1 MHFLAPGWLW
11 TLLFVPLLVAGY
23 YALLHRRA
31 RQQVD
36 LGTMGLTQSQRG
48 RPIGRRRHVPA
59 VLFLVGVTILFV
71 ALARPEIQL
80 DHPRREGTVV
90 LAFDVSASMRADDL
104 APTRI
109 QAAKRAA
116 RTFVSNQ
123 PGSIRIG
130 VVSFSTASFVI
141 QPPTR
146 VKADVL
152 EAINRLVPNGGT
164 SVGQGIL
171 ASLNAIAGEPIP
183 VDAEALAAGAQQP
196 SVEFLGASAVVM
208 LTDGEDTSRLDPL
221 AVAQIAAQSGVRI
234 YPIGVGSAEGTV
246 VDVDGF
252 SVATRLDEGL
262 LREVAQATNGTYFR
276 AQNTTQL
283 SKIYDGIDLQ
293 LTTKGEMTEITSLL
307 AGVALLF
314 LLAGG
319 ALSMVWLGRAP

>member
-1 MHFLAPGWLW
+1 MHFLAAEWLW
-11 TLLFVPLLVAGY
+11 TLLLVPLLVAGY
-23 YALLHRRA
+23 FALLRRRA
-31 RQQVD
+31 RHQVD
-36 LGTMGLTQSQRG
+36 LGTMGLTHTQRG

-59 VLFLVGVTILFV
+59 VLFLIGVTILFV
-71 ALARPEIQL
+71 ALARPELEL

-104 APTRI
+104 APTRM

-116 RTFVSNQ
+116 RTFVGNQ

-130 VVSFSTASFVI
+130 VVSFSNASFVL

-152 EAINRLVPNGGT
+152 DAINRLVPNGGT

-196 SVEFLGASAVVM
+196 SVKFLGSSAVVM

-246 VDVDGF
+246 VAIDGF
-252 SVATRLDEGL
+252 SVATKLDEGL
-262 LREVAQATNGTYFR
+262 LREVARETNGTYFR
-276 AQNTTQL
+276 AQNAAQL

-293 LTTKGEMTEITSLL
+293 LTTEGEMTEVTSIF

-319 ALSMVWLGRAP
+319 VLSMLWLGRAP

>member
-1 MHFLAPGWLW
+1 MHFLAPEWLW
-11 TLLFVPLLVAGY
+11 TLLLVPLLVAGY
-23 YALLHRRA
+23 VALLQRRA

-36 LGTMGLTQSQRG
+36 LGTMGLTQTQRG

-59 VLFLVGVTILFV
+59 VLFLIGVTILFV
-71 ALARPEIQL
+71 ALARPELEL

-104 APTRI
+104 APTRM

-123 PGSIRIG
+123 PSSIRIG
-130 VVSFSTASFVI
+130 VVSFSTASFVV

-152 EAINRLVPNGGT
+152 DAINRLAPSGGT

-196 SVEFLGASAVVM
+196 SVKFLGASAVVM

-234 YPIGVGSAEGTV
+234 YSIGVGSAAGTV
-246 VDVDGF
+246 VDIDGF

-262 LREVAQATNGTYFR
+262 LREVAKITNGTYFR
-276 AQNTTQL
+276 AENTAQL
-283 SKIYDGIDLQ
+283 SQIYDGIDLR
-293 LTTKGEMTEITSLL
+293 LTTQGEMTEVTSIF

-319 ALSMVWLGRAP
+319 ALSMLWLGRSP

>member
-1 MHFLAPGWLW
+1 MHFLAPEWLW
-11 TLLFVPLLVAGY
+11 TLLLVPVLVAGY
-23 YALLHRRA
+23 YALLRRRA

-36 LGTMGLTQSQRG
+36 LGTMGLTQTQRG

-71 ALARPEIQL
+71 ALARPELEL

-104 APTRI
+104 APTRM

-123 PGSIRIG
+123 PSSIRIG
-130 VVSFSTASFVI
+130 VVSFSTASFVV

-152 EAINRLVPNGGT
+152 DAINRLAPSGGT

-183 VDAEALAAGAQQP
+183 VDAEALAAGEQQP
-196 SVEFLGASAVVM
+196 AVKFLGASAVVM

-234 YPIGVGSAEGTV
+234 YPIGLGSAEGTV

-262 LREVAQATNGTYFR
+262 LREVAQTTNGTYFR
-276 AQNTTQL
+276 ADSAAQL
-283 SKIYDGIDLQ
+283 DRVYDGIDLK
-293 LTTKGEMTEITSLL
+293 LTTQGEMTEVTSIF

-319 ALSMVWLGRAP
+319 ALSMLWLGRAP

>member
-1 MHFLAPGWLW
+1 MHFLAPAWLW
-11 TLLFVPLLVAGY
+11 TLLLVPVLIAGY
-23 YALLHRRA
+23 VLLLQRRA

-36 LGTMGLTQSQRG
+36 LGTMGLTQTQRG

-59 VLFLVGVTILFV
+59 VLFLVGVIILFV
-71 ALARPEIQL
+71 ALARPEVEL

-104 APTRI
+104 APTRM

-116 RTFVSNQ
+116 RTFVNNQ

-130 VVSFSTASFVI
+130 VVSFSNASFVV

-183 VDAEALAAGAQQP
+183 IDAEALAAGAPQP
-196 SVEFLGASAVVM
+196 SVKFLGASAAVM

-246 VDVDGF
+246 VEVDGF

-262 LREVAQATNGTYFR
+262 LREVAQQTNGTYFR
-276 AQNTTQL
+276 AQNAAQL

-293 LTTKGEMTEITSLL
+293 LTTQGEMTEVTSIL

-319 ALSMVWLGRAP
+319 ALSMLWLGRAP

>member
-1 MHFLAPGWLW
+1 MHFLAPEWLW
-11 TLLFVPLLVAGY
+11 MLLFVPLLVAGY
-23 YALLHRRA
+23 FGLLQRRA

-36 LGTMGLTQSQRG
+36 LGTMGLLQTQRG
-48 RPIGRRRHVPA
+48 RAIGWRRHVPP

-71 ALARPEIQL
+71 ALARPQVEL

-90 LAFDVSASMRADDL
+90 LAFDVSASMKADDL

-123 PGSIRIG
+123 PGSIRVG
-130 VVSFSTASFVI
+130 VVSFSTASFVV

-152 EAINRLVPNGGT
+152 DAINRLVPSGGT

-171 ASLNAIAGEPIP
+171 ASLNAIAGTPIP
-183 VDAEALAAGAQQP
+183 VDAEALAAGEQQP
-196 SVEFLGASAVVM
+196 SVKFLGSSAIVM

-234 YPIGVGSAEGTV
+234 YPIGVGSAEGAV
-246 VDVDGF
+246 VDIEGF
-252 SVATRLDEGL
+252 SVSTRLDEAL
-262 LREVAQATNGTYFR
+262 LRDVAHATNGKYFR
-276 AQNTTQL
+276 AENASQL
-283 SKIYDGIDLQ
+283 SQIYGGIDLQ
-293 LTTKGEMTEITSLL
+293 LTTEGEMTEVTSIF

-314 LLAGG
+314 LLIGG
-319 ALSMVWLGRAP
+319 ALSMLWLGRAP

>member
-1 MHFLAPGWLW
+1 
-11 TLLFVPLLVAGY
+11 
-23 YALLHRRA
+23 
-31 RQQVD
+31 
-36 LGTMGLTQSQRG
+36 
-48 RPIGRRRHVPA
+48 

-71 ALARPEIQL
+71 ALARPELEL

-104 APTRI
+104 APTRM

-123 PGSIRIG
+123 PSSIRIG
-130 VVSFSTASFVI
+130 VVSFSTASFVV

-152 EAINRLVPNGGT
+152 DAISRLAPSGGT

-183 VDAEALAAGAQQP
+183 VDAEALAAGEQQP
-196 SVEFLGASAVVM
+196 AVKFLGASAVVM

-234 YPIGVGSAEGTV
+234 YPIGLGSAEGTV

-262 LREVAQATNGTYFR
+262 LREVAQTTNGTYFR
-276 AQNTTQL
+276 AESAAQL
-283 SKIYDGIDLQ
+283 DRVYDGIDLK
-293 LTTKGEMTEITSLL
+293 LTTQGEMTEVTSIF

-319 ALSMVWLGRAP
+319 ALSMLWLGRAP

>member
-1 MHFLAPGWLW
+1 MHFLAPEWLW
-11 TLLFVPLLVAGY
+11 TLLFVPVLVAGY
-23 YALLHRRA
+23 YALLRRRA

-36 LGTMGLTQSQRG
+36 LGTMGLTQTQRG

-71 ALARPEIQL
+71 ALARPEL
-80 DHPRREGTVV
+80 EVDHPRREGTVV

-104 APTRI
+104 APTRM

-123 PGSIRIG
+123 PSSIRIG
-130 VVSFSTASFVI
+130 VVSFSTASFVV

-152 EAINRLVPNGGT
+152 DAISRLAPSGGT

-183 VDAEALAAGAQQP
+183 VDAEALAAGEQQP
-196 SVEFLGASAVVM
+196 AVKFLGASAVVM

-234 YPIGVGSAEGTV
+234 YPIGLGSAEGTV

-262 LREVAQATNGTYFR
+262 LREVAQTTNGTYFR
-276 AQNTTQL
+276 AESAAQL
-283 SKIYDGIDLQ
+283 DRVYDGIDLK
-293 LTTKGEMTEITSLL
+293 LTTQGEMTEVTSIF

-319 ALSMVWLGRAP
+319 ALSMLWLGRAP

>member
-1 MHFLAPGWLW
+1 MHFLAPEWLW
-11 TLLFVPLLVAGY
+11 MLLFVPLLVAGY
-23 YALLHRRA
+23 FGLLQRRA

-36 LGTMGLTQSQRG
+36 LGTMGLLQTQRG
-48 RPIGRRRHVPA
+48 RAIGWRRHVPP

-71 ALARPEIQL
+71 ALARPQVEL

-90 LAFDVSASMRADDL
+90 LAFDVSASMKADDL

-130 VVSFSTASFVI
+130 VVSFSTASFVV

-152 EAINRLVPNGGT
+152 DAINRLVPSGGT

-171 ASLNAIAGEPIP
+171 ASLNAIAGTPIP
-183 VDAEALAAGAQQP
+183 VDVEALAAGEQQP
-196 SVEFLGASAVVM
+196 SVKFLGSSAIVM

-234 YPIGVGSAEGTV
+234 YPIGVGSAEGAV
-246 VDVDGF
+246 VDIEGF
-252 SVATRLDEGL
+252 SVSTRLDEAL
-262 LREVAQATNGTYFR
+262 LRDVAHATNGKYFR
-276 AQNTTQL
+276 AENASQL
-283 SKIYDGIDLQ
+283 SQIYGGIDLQ
-293 LTTKGEMTEITSLL
+293 LTTEGEMTEVTSIF

-314 LLAGG
+314 LLIGG
-319 ALSMVWLGRAP
+319 ALSMLWLGRAP

>member
-1 MHFLAPGWLW
+1 MHFLAPEWLW
-11 TLLFVPLLVAGY
+11 TLLFVPVLVAGY
-23 YALLHRRA
+23 YALLRRRA

-36 LGTMGLTQSQRG
+36 LGTMGLTQTQRG

-71 ALARPEIQL
+71 ALARPELEL

-104 APTRI
+104 APTRM

-123 PGSIRIG
+123 PSSIRIG
-130 VVSFSTASFVI
+130 VVSFSTASFVV

-152 EAINRLVPNGGT
+152 DAISRLAPSGGT

-183 VDAEALAAGAQQP
+183 VDAEALAAGEQQP
-196 SVEFLGASAVVM
+196 AVKFLGASAVVM

-234 YPIGVGSAEGTV
+234 YPIGLGSAEGTV

-262 LREVAQATNGTYFR
+262 LREVAQTTNGTYFR
-276 AQNTTQL
+276 AESAAQL
-283 SKIYDGIDLQ
+283 DRVYDGIDLK
-293 LTTKGEMTEITSLL
+293 LTTQGEMTEVTSIF

-319 ALSMVWLGRAP
+319 ALSMLWLGRAP

>member
-1 MHFLAPGWLW
+1 MNRELCQ
-11 TLLFVPLLVAGY
+11 TLVA
-23 YALLHRRA
+23 
-31 RQQVD
+31 
-36 LGTMGLTQSQRG
+36 LGSQS
-48 RPIGRRRHVPA
+48 V
-59 VLFLVGVTILFV
+59 VSKTV
-71 ALARPEIQL
+71 QL
-80 DHPRREGTVV
+80 
-90 LAFDVSASMRADDL
+90 M
-104 APTRI
+104 

-123 PGSIRIG
+123 PSSIRIG
-130 VVSFSTASFVI
+130 VVSFSTASFVV

-152 EAINRLVPNGGT
+152 DAISRLAPSGGT

-183 VDAEALAAGAQQP
+183 VDAEALAAGEQQP
-196 SVEFLGASAVVM
+196 AVKFLGASAVVM

-234 YPIGVGSAEGTV
+234 YPIGLGSAEGTV

-262 LREVAQATNGTYFR
+262 LREVAQTTNGTYFR
-276 AQNTTQL
+276 AESAAQL
-283 SKIYDGIDLQ
+283 DRVYDGIDLK
-293 LTTKGEMTEITSLL
+293 LTTQGEMTEVTSIF

-319 ALSMVWLGRAP
+319 ALSMLWLGRAP

>member
-1 MHFLAPGWLW
+1 MHFLAPEWLW

-23 YALLHRRA
+23 YALLWRRA

-36 LGTMGLTQSQRG
+36 LGTMGLTQTQRG

-59 VLFLVGVTILFV
+59 VLFLIGVTILFV
-71 ALARPEIQL
+71 ALARPELEL

-104 APTRI
+104 APTRM

-123 PGSIRIG
+123 PSSIRIG
-130 VVSFSTASFVI
+130 VVSFSTASFVV

-146 VKADVL
+146 VKGDVL
-152 EAINRLVPNGGT
+152 DAIHRLAPNGGT

-196 SVEFLGASAVVM
+196 AVKFLGSSAVVM

-234 YPIGVGSAEGTV
+234 YPIGVGSAAGTV
-246 VDVDGF
+246 VEIEGF
-252 SVATRLDEGL
+252 SVSTRLDEEL
-262 LREVAQATNGTYFR
+262 LREVAKITNGTYFR
-276 AQNTTQL
+276 AENAAQL
-283 SKIYDGIDLQ
+283 SRIYDGIDLQ
-293 LTTKGEMTEITSLL
+293 LTTQGEMTEVTSIF

-319 ALSMVWLGRAP
+319 ALSMLWLGRAP